1 MSNNDITTTTTMGS
15 DLTVPTSLPGF
26 FIRDLPEDQDRVNS
40 PYVSD
45 LHSRRRSTAQ
55 DALDKSQVYLGSE
68 PFQSAVRR
76 LELAERPA
84 TDGDIAK
91 LFALVLSFPNAG
103 KNDLTY
109 FQVRLS
115 EFIDTIPRLTVGDIE
130 LTIRKLEDE
139 CKFVP
144 TIAEIWEA
152 MKWAHSMAQA
162 LRQRVDWSVS
172 AHDRAI
178 RRLSAPKD
186 RNYFDEWDD

>member
-1 MSNNDITTTTTMGS
+1 
-15 DLTVPTSLPGF
+15 L
-26 FIRDLPEDQDRVNS
+26 
-40 PYVSD
+40 SD
-45 LHSRRRSTAQ
+45 LHSRSRSTVQ
-55 DALDKSQVYLGSE
+55 DALDKSQIYLGSE

-76 LELAERPA
+76 LKLAERTA

-139 CKFVP
+139 RKFVP

-152 MKWAHSMAQA
+152 MKWAHSMIQA
-162 LRQRVDWSVS
+162 LRERIDWSVS
-172 AHDRAI
+172 AHDGAI
-178 RRLSAPKD
+178 RRLSAPED
-186 RNYFDEWDD
+186 RNYFHEWAD